1 MIQLVLILFLVFRGN
16 VCNPSRNSLTSG
28 YESHFPRQNGG
39 STFHE
44 LLQRG
49 GLLHWTPDY
58 LPFALEF
65 KASLLNSKQWSL
77 SLMKHTVLLGKWA
90 VWIYSSEHCEFVLAK
105 SYGKGT
111 KRYCIGITIFP
122 KHSKKPN
129 FAGFDMHSLMFLC
142 YCTHCNITSRDT
154 VKLVYIYHL

>member
-1 MIQLVLILFLVFRGN
+1 MIQLVLILFLVFRGMY
-16 VCNPSRNSLTSG
+16 VIPQGTAWLPVMRAI
-28 YESHFPRQNGG
+28 FPRQNGG
-39 STFHE
+39 STLHE
-44 LLQRG
+44 LLQRD

-58 LPFALEF
+58 SPFALGCE
-65 KASLLNSKQWSL
+65 ASLWNSKQWSL
-77 SLMKHTVLLGKWA
+77 SLMKHTALLGKWA

-129 FAGFDMHSLMFLC
+129 FAGFDTHSLMFLC
-142 YCTHCNITSRDT
+142 YCTHCDITSRDT